1 MLAPPPPSP
10 AAARLGRGSRSQ
22 VGALLLL
29 RAPGAVVV
37 EDCALD
43 LPPLADVVA
52 LVRLPHLRLGRPW
65 LLVRA
70 AVESLWKKAALYNV
84 QSSIVLM
91 IRILLC
97 EKATGVREG
106 KPGLQGV

>member
-1 MLAPPPPSP
+1 MVFPPPPSP

-70 AVESLWKKAALYNV
+70 AVKSLWKKQLFTMYSPA
-84 QSSIVLM
+84 
-91 IRILLC
+91 
-97 EKATGVREG
+97 
-106 KPGLQGV
+106 